1 VLGITSLDVNRY
13 DSGLFSCVLDFYM
26 NDPSISRPGNG
37 ARTFLFFNDDQEI
50 LDGISPLLEAKG
62 HRVFAVASGAAA
74 FQVMEQH
81 YREIDSLII
90 DCSISSSS
98 GLQLL
103 NRFRSNGWKH
113 PTVLCSDTLPEIKDH
128 PRFPL
133 RLAACRC
140 EFGCVSRSREGR
152 MGGLSAH

>member
-1 VLGITSLDVNRY
+1 
-13 DSGLFSCVLDFYM
+13 M

-113 PTVLCSDTLPEIKDH
+113 PTVLCSDTLPKIKDH
-128 PRFPL
+128 PDVQYWPEHVLTKPYCFD
-133 RLAACRC
+133 RLQNAISIA
-140 EFGCVSRSREGR
+140 F
-152 MGGLSAH
+152 GGL